1 VCNSCER
8 SDVDDGRDV
17 TEVPFDARP
26 GVRTV
31 VRRPLCATLLA
42 CAVLLGGCRSAGDRD
57 VSSSAVEEVAGV
69 PAATIDGD
77 RLLLLDARGTPR
89 AIATVGA
96 DEGEF
101 VHAAIRPGDRDRTTV
116 LALTRVPDDARPRY
130 ELRYVVDEPA
140 GATDLYWFPWRLQ
153 VDEALAD
160 VVDTPPLPVWSPD
173 GATVAW
179 VEWDADGA
187 LLRTVE
193 WRDDGVS
200 SNPSDDVAAYRLEGV
215 APGAQLEAWEVGSD
229 GVPLL
234 RAVEGSTTWRIRLD
248 VGRRAIAMA
257 DPA

>member
-17 TEVPFDARP
+17 TESRP
-26 GVRTV
+26 LHVQGFPTV
-31 VRRPLCATLLA
+31 VRRPLCVTLLA
-42 CAVLLGGCRSAGDRD
+42 CALLLGACQSDRD
-57 VSSSAVEEVAGV
+57 VASSGVEEPTGA
-69 PAATIDGD
+69 PTATIEGG
-77 RLLLLDARGTPR
+77 RLLLLDARGPR
-89 AIATVGA
+89 AIATVDP

-101 VHAAIRPGDRDRTTV
+101 VHAAVRPGDRDRTTV
-116 LALTRVPDDARPRY
+116 LALTRVADDGRPRY
-130 ELRYVVDEPA
+130 ELRYVVDEPT
-140 GATDLYWFPWRLQ
+140 GTTDLYWFPWRLQ
-153 VDEALAD
+153 VDDALAD
-160 VVDTPPLPVWSPD
+160 ILDTPPLPVWSPD

-193 WRDDGVS
+193 WRDDGAS

-215 APGAQLEAWEVGSD
+215 EPGAQLEAWEVGSD

-234 RAVEGSTTWRIRLD
+234 RAVEGSTVWRIRLD